1 MEAFKSISK
10 IFSSIDDL
18 PKNANNGEI
27 VAEFKRKIRE
37 FINDVTNEVWE
48 MIDKYEKQVAQLR

>member
-18 PKNANNGEI
+18 PKNANSNEI
-27 VAEFKRKIRE
+27 AAEFKRKIKE
-37 FINDVTNEVWE
+37 FINEVTTEVWE
-48 MIDKYEKQVAQLR
+48 LIDKYEKQITLLK